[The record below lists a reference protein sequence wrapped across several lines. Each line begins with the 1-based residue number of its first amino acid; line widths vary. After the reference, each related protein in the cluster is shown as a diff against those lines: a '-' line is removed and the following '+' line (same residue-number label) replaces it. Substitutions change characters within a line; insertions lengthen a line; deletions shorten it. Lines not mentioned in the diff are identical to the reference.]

1 MGIKDNFTVLFG
13 SGIDYAGKKAETIKL
28 QADLTKT
35 AASIESA
42 YAALGRAVMREESAN
57 ESFLAVYG
65 SRVSAVRE
73 LERHAAETQAR
84 IDELSRTQGV
94 PSAFAALPKTAPVG
108 KCPACGASV
117 LVDSMFCPTCGD
129 NLAALKAAYAKC
141 PNCGAFYDAN
151 TVFCIECGTRVE
163 PLSVAE
169 QRPEAAPS
177 VQPEIPVQPVQVQ
190 MPVQLQPVQ
199 PQVPVQPQP
208 APVPSPPV
216 MMVCPSCGE
225 RVDDTDSFCGG
236 CGARLK

>member
-94 PSAFAALPKTAPVG
+94 PSAAFAALPKTAPVG

-117 LVDSMFCPTCGD
+117 LVDSMFCPTCISSWGRRPR
-129 NLAALKAAYAKC
+129 KR
-141 PNCGAFYDAN
+141 P
-151 TVFCIECGTRVE
+151 
-163 PLSVAE
+163 PLVPRKLESV
-169 QRPEAAPS
+169 
-177 VQPEIPVQPVQVQ
+177 
-190 MPVQLQPVQ
+190 
-199 PQVPVQPQP
+199 P
-208 APVPSPPV
+208 ASRRRRR
-216 MMVCPSCGE
+216 S
-225 RVDDTDSFCGG
+225 RT
-236 CGARLK
+236 